1 MPGLISL
8 SLFLFLTHTHIHSHI
23 QHSTVQYSLA
33 QNINKNSK
41 VIKKQNVQTNDPG

>member
-1 MPGLISL
+1 MPSLISL
-8 SLFLFLTHTHIHSHI
+8 SLSHTNKHTYTHTFN
-23 QHSTVQYSLA
+23 TVQYSLA